1 MKDWSKLDDAI
12 CAHIKRG
19 AGHPTNSAH
28 LAALAMDA
36 VRENELSAQ
45 VGWRVID
52 RRIQAMRKSGRLVL
66 GRAGGSGC
74 RWVVTHD
81 T

>member
-1 MKDWSKLDDAI
+1 MKDYSKLDDAI

-19 AGHPTNSAH
+19 LGHPTNSPT
-28 LAALAMDA
+28 LAALAME
-36 VRENELSAQ
+36 VTRENGLSAR

-52 RRIQAMRKSGRLVL
+52 RRIQEMRKSGRLVL

-74 RWVVTHD
+74 RWVVTSD